1 MTISGIVED
10 SPDPIRLGGIC
21 KVIESQLKDRIRSEI
36 RTTILGHIQRGGT
49 PTAYDRNL
57 ATVFGSYAASMVAEG
72 NFGRMVALQQNRL
85 TSVPLKDV
93 AGKTRTVPYDAPMLA
108 AAISVGTSFGV
119 KNLERSIS
127 FSGDSGAIS

>member
-1 MTISGIVED
+1 MTIAGIVED
-10 SPDPIRLGGIC
+10 SPDPIRLGGIG

-57 ATVFGSYAASMVAEG
+57 ATVFGSYAATMVAEG
-72 NFGRMVALQQNRL
+72 NFGRMVALQQNHL

-108 AAISVGTSFGV
+108 AALSVGTSFGV
-119 KNLERSIS
+119 KNLEQSIT
-127 FSGDSGAIS
+127 FSGDTGAIS